1 MRQFFG
7 VLVVCFS
14 FFLLFLLAKNIVQEV
29 KAIEQHKKVITQ
41 SVHIPSIQND
51 HPITLLDRNGEVFSE
66 EYIEWRQ
73 PLALNKMPTIAKELF
88 LLSEDEHF
96 YSHIGFDVSA
106 IARAIVSNSN
116 ANAVQQGGSTITQ
129 QLVRM
134 RYLSEE
140 KTYERKLMELFYAYE
155 LEQEYSKDEI
165 LEMYLNE
172 AYFGNQVYGLGSAAT
187 YYFSRPI
194 HELTT
199 AELAFIAA
207 IPNNPTLY
215 NPLKNFENTKARQER
230 LLDILAE
237 NNVITAVE
245 TKQLKN
251 EPITL
256 QVKKKVQ
263 LFPSYSSYVMLE
275 LRDLIATQEGLI
287 STNQKNQ
294 AEIKKQ
300 IDIRIEQLMQSG
312 ASIYTALDTN
322 KQAKDEK
329 ALNTILSN
337 YDFQGSATVI
347 DNATREIVSIY
358 AGKDYVK
365 YDFHRAYQ
373 QPRQPGSTFKPIA
386 AYAPF
391 INETGYNANYK
402 VSGAAY
408 CVNNYCPSNYG
419 GGIYGSVTL
428 STAFKYS
435 YNTSALRLAH
445 RIGIEKSLYYIN
457 QFNFKKITDADYNY
471 AAILGGLS
479 YGVTTS
485 ELANAYTS
493 FIDGSY
499 KQAYTIRK
507 VVDKNGDTLY
517 SWPTETKQ
525 VWNSKTVTTMRSLLA
540 DVVESGTG
548 KGLYSNSSYL
558 GAKTGTTNDYRD
570 LWLAGLSNDYTTAV
584 WIGYDQGQ
592 SLEQYENDKIHFKL
606 FNAIM
611 NLY

>member
-14 FFLLFLLAKNIVQEV
+14 FFLLYILAKNIVQEV
-29 KAIEQHKKVITQ
+29 KAIEQHKKVITE
-41 SVHIPSIQND
+41 SVHIPSIQNE
-51 HPITLLDRNGEVFSE
+51 HPITLLDRNGNVFSE
-66 EYIEWRQ
+66 EYVEWRQ
-73 PLALNKMPTIAKELF
+73 PLALNKIPAVVKDLF

-106 IARAIVSNSN
+106 IARAIVSNSDE
-116 ANAVQQGGSTITQ
+116 NAVQQGGSTITQ

-172 AYFGNQVYGLGSAAT
+172 AYFGNQVYGIGSAAT

-194 HELTT
+194 QELTT
-199 AELAFIAA
+199 AELAFIAS
-207 IPNNPTLY
+207 IPNNPSLY
-215 NPLKNFENTKARQER
+215 NPLKNFDKTKARQER
-230 LLDILAE
+230 LLDTLTE
-237 NNVITAVE
+237 NKVITEVE
-245 TKQLKN
+245 SEQLKK
-251 EPITL
+251 EAITL
-256 QVKKKVQ
+256 QVKKKMQ
-263 LFPSYSSYVMLE
+263 SYPAYSTYVMLE
-275 LRDLIATQEGLI
+275 LRDLIAAQEGLVA
-287 STNQKNQ
+287 KNINDQ

-312 ASIYTALDTN
+312 ASIYTALDPD

-347 DNATREIVSIY
+347 DNKTREIVSIY
-358 AGKDYVK
+358 AGKDYAK

-391 INETGYNANYK
+391 INETGHDENYK

-408 CVNNYCPSNYG
+408 CVNNYCPKNYG
-419 GGIYGSVTL
+419 GGIYGTVTM

-445 RIGIEKSLYYIN
+445 RVGLEQSLYYIN
-457 QFNFKKITDADYNY
+457 QFNFKSITDADHSY

-485 ELANAYTS
+485 ELAEAYTS

-499 KQAYTIRK
+499 KKAATIRK
-507 VVDKNGDTLY
+507 VVDKNGETLY
-517 SWPTETKQ
+517 SWPTESKQ
-525 VWNSKTVTTMRSLLA
+525 VWTSQTVSTMRTLLA
-540 DVVESGTG
+540 DVVKSGTG

-570 LWLAGLSNDYTTAV
+570 LWLAGLSNEYTTAV
-584 WIGYDQGQ
+584 WIGYDQPK
-592 SLEQYENDKIHFKL
+592 SLEKYESAKVHHKL

-611 NLY
+611 NP